1 MNKLIFSCFFIT
13 SLLSGCS
20 MSNLH
25 PKSQYTQHLK
35 NVTINVTKVD
45 RGAIYITLLNN
56 TPKPLEINWAKSTIN
71 NKNITKDIVNELELP
86 IKNTV
91 INPGDTINATLYIKE
106 NIFYRDPVLYQPGG
120 YQIKDISYPATLNLL
135 IDNVNNTKTIYFNN

>member
-1 MNKLIFSCFFIT
+1 MFNNANNKLIASTMLTQTIHII
-13 SLLSGCS
+13 S
-20 MSNLH
+20 M
-25 PKSQYTQHLK
+25 
-35 NVTINVTKVD
+35 
-45 RGAIYITLLNN
+45 LLN
-56 TPKPLEINWAKSTIN
+56 LF
-71 NKNITKDIVNELELP
+71 LP